1 MIEGLFFSEPLLLW
15 LVPAIILIGLVYMR
29 IKGKS
34 LLILSRIIILC
45 LLIIALANPYM
56 VATHTIE
63 SKRPVISVIADH
75 TSSMKVF
82 DQDVANRVQDSL
94 PDSKLRFFSGD
105 KTPLGDRILQS
116 SRPGET
122 LVLVSDGYS
131 NQGRDLEESL
141 GLAQSANTTIFAI
154 DISPTMM
161 DASVEIDGTNTA
173 VLGGEYPFT
182 LIVRRSGGTFEG
194 TLSVYADERL
204 IYENYIPGDGRLS
217 SIKMSHTFHSTGTHI
232 LRATITPKE
241 DLWKV
246 NNQYLKA
253 VYVVPKP
260 DVLFVSEGS
269 SPLRNVLSELYELTM
284 ISDAPFEFEC
294 YKAVVLDNQRYKRD
308 LDPTEYVREGGG
320 LVVVGGFGSY
330 DLGGYYNSSLEVIL
344 PVRSIPST
352 FLGGNV
358 VVMVLDISSSMQQKK
373 MIDGTAYLDYEKS
386 LAIELLRA
394 PEFRDD
400 LIGIIVF
407 GSEAYNVSEPIPLQK
422 RQIYIEDTIA
432 KLWPAGAQETQL
444 DDGLQLAWHMLNRS
458 AFEGE
463 LIIISDGAL
472 TDDVFLNSEEMIK
485 NINVTTY
492 LIQVQAFEGASGRLR
507 SLAKAT
513 GAGYYPAVYPSSV
526 TVKAEVAEKV
536 EVKEDVPEPIDGYP
550 LLVFNPNHYITTDL
564 TLNASVTGFNDVTPR
579 PGSQRL
585 VILSDGKPILTTWR
599 YGLGRVVSLTT
610 DDGTKWA
617 PSIYS
622 AENSQMI
629 SAMVNWAVGDPRPKV
644 GRIDAKDGW
653 LGTPIEISIISDSP
667 PKIDSAED
675 IRLEWAGDNRYNAK
689 LTPDRV
695 GIYYIGDYGVAVNYP
710 LEFRD
715 IGFNPQFAKLIMA
728 NGGRMFTEEEV
739 RGSLIEEAR
748 RRSEMTV
755 QERES
760 RRGMLLF
767 IALVIFLVE
776 VIRRRMKEIR

>member
-1 MIEGLFFSEPLLLW
+1 MGGLFFSEPLLLW
-15 LVPAIILIGLVYMR
+15 LVPVIIFLGLVYTR

-34 LLILSRIIILC
+34 LLVLSRIVILC

-56 VATHTIE
+56 VVTQTVE

-82 DQDVANRVQDSL
+82 DMDIAQRVQDSL
-94 PDSKLRFFSGD
+94 PDSQLRFFSGD
-105 KTPLGDRILQS
+105 KTPLGDKILQN

-141 GLAQSANTTIFAI
+141 GLARLANTTIFAI
-154 DISPTMM
+154 DISPTTM
-161 DASVEIDGTNTA
+161 DASVEIEGTNTA
-173 VLGGEYPFT
+173 VLGGEYPFS
-182 LIVRRSGGTFEG
+182 LIVRWSGGTFDG
-194 TLSVYADERL
+194 ILSVYADERL
-204 IYENYIPGDGRLS
+204 IYENYILEDGRLS
-217 SIKMSHTFHSTGTHI
+217 SIKMSHTFHSIGTHI
-232 LRATITPKE
+232 LRATITPRE
-241 DLWKV
+241 DLQQV
-246 NNQYLKA
+246 NNQYFKA

-260 DVLFVSEGS
+260 DVLLVSEGS
-269 SPLRNVLSELYELTM
+269 SPLRNILSELYDLTM
-284 ISDAPFEFEC
+284 ISDVPRDFEGF
-294 YKAVVLDNQRYKRD
+294 KAVVLDNQRYKPD

-320 LVVVGGFGSY
+320 LVVVGGSGSY
-330 DLGGYYNSSLEVIL
+330 DLGGYYNSSLEDIL
-344 PVRSIPST
+344 PVRSIPSI
-352 FLGGNV
+352 FLGGKV

-373 MIDGTAYLDYEKS
+373 MIDGTAHLDYEKS
-386 LAIELLRA
+386 LAIELLRS

-400 LIGIIVF
+400 LIGIVVF

-432 KLWPAGAQETQL
+432 KLWPTGAQETHL

-472 TDDVFLNSEEMIK
+472 TDDVFLNSGDLIK
-485 NINVTTY
+485 KINVTTY
-492 LIQVQAFEGASGRLR
+492 LIQVQAFEGAPGRLR
-507 SLAKAT
+507 SLAEAT
-513 GAGYYPAVYPSSV
+513 GAAYYPATYPSSV
-526 TVKAEVAEKV
+526 TVRAEEPREAE
-536 EVKEDVPEPIDGYP
+536 EIEDTLEPIDGYP
-550 LLVFNPNHYITTDL
+550 LAVFIPSHYITTDL

-599 YGLGRVVSLTT
+599 YGLGRVASLTT

-617 PSIYS
+617 PAIYS
-622 AENSQMI
+622 AENSQLI
-629 SAMVNWAVGDPRPKV
+629 SAMVNWAVGDPRPEI
-644 GRIDAKDGW
+644 GRIDAEDGW

-667 PKIDSAED
+667 PKIDSTEN
-675 IRLEWAGDNRYNAK
+675 IRLERAAENRYSAK

-695 GIYYIGDYGVAVNYP
+695 GIYYIGDYGIAVNYP

-715 IGFNPQFAKLIMA
+715 VGFNPQLAKLIMA

-739 RGSLIEEAR
+739 RISLMEEAR

-760 RRGMLLF
+760 RRGLLLLS
-767 IALVIFLVE
+767 ALVIFLAE